1 MKDDGCHYIAPR
13 LEVKP
18 VDDKGEGKQTD
29 KEIERVLTTLCLYVA
44 LIIVLY
50 KEKG

>member
-1 MKDDGCHYIAPR
+1 MKDEGYYYIAPR

-29 KEIERVLTTLCLYVA
+29 KEIERVLPTLCLYVA